1 MPVRRRW
8 AALGMSAK
16 VLTVVVGLVVGFLV
30 LGGLLEACGGGS
42 PEPGGQAPSSSA
54 VESSPTVE
62 GSPSAAEPEREDPNR
77 PVVTFT
83 ETVTASEPVESAT
96 SASGEPES
104 SSSAEGVYYRTV
116 MPRARL
122 VRRLCTGV
130 SRGTGMGWI
139 GTGTGSRASPTP
151 GDSRGRLLLQ
161 PHLW

>member
-1 MPVRRRW
+1 
-8 AALGMSAK
+8 MSAK

-104 SSSAEGVYYRTV
+104 SSSAEGVYYENCDAA
-116 MPRARL
+116 RAAGAAPLHRGEPGYRDGL
-122 VRRLCTGV
+122 DRDGDGV
-130 SRGTGMGWI
+130 ACEPYSR
-139 GTGTGSRASPTP
+139 
-151 GDSRGRLLLQ
+151 
-161 PHLW
+161 